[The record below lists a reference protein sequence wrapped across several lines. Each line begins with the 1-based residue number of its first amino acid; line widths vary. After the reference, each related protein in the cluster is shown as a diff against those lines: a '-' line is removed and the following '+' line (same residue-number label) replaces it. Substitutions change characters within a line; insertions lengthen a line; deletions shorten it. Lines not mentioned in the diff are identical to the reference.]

1 MRVTNHP
8 QVWRSLQF
16 WHIVIMI
23 YFDERIK
30 NKISKGKRHIGKSRE
45 TSCKLQGSHRT
56 CLIPSKMS
64 VTAHVKCHQPGKFIT
79 DSVPRVLL
87 GDDLVGTLCLEYNQ
101 IPDFQKKSRYS

>member
-1 MRVTNHP
+1 
-8 QVWRSLQF
+8 
-16 WHIVIMI
+16 MI

-30 NKISKGKRHIGKSRE
+30 SKISKGKRLIGKSRK
-45 TSCKLQGSHRT
+45 TSCKLQGSRRT

-87 GDDLVGTLCLEYNQ
+87 GDDLVGPSAWNIIKFQISRRKAGIAELCRNALL
-101 IPDFQKKSRYS
+101 S